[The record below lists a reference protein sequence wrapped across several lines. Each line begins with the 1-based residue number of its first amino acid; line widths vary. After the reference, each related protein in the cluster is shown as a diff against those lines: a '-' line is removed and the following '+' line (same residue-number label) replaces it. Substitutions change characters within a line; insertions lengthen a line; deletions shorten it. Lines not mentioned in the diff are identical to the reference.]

1 MKPLKTQLVVLKQKV
16 LQYYYRTNFTVV
28 ELLVIVGLLFWLTRN
43 AVFAIIMA

>member
-16 LQYYYRTNFTVV
+16 LHYYYRTNFTVV

-43 AVFAIIMA
+43 VLFAIIMA